1 MSDNSIDTNK
11 LNVIVN
17 VAKEVQ
23 ARKKAIITD
32 TRTGGGWIQ
41 EVDRLDRMLNILTVR
56 IIPELAKS
64 KLYKSYFD
72 DGYTI
77 SSTLL
82 GLELPDVIELV
93 EDYKTF
99 LNPQLEY
106 YKFPHFNIYGL
117 KNR

>member
-1 MSDNSIDTNK
+1 MSEHSIDTNK
-11 LNVIVN
+11 LNILVN

-23 ARKKAIITD
+23 ERRKTIVTD
-32 TRTGGGWIQ
+32 TRTGDGWLG
-41 EVDRLDRMLNILTVR
+41 EVTRLDAMLDELTFKV
-56 IIPELAKS
+56 IAELDKS
-64 KLYKSYFD
+64 SLYQSYLKE
-72 DGYTI
+72 GYTI

-82 GLELPDVIELV
+82 GLDLTDVVEIV

>member
-1 MSDNSIDTNK
+1 MSDKSIDINK

-23 ARKKAIITD
+23 ERKKAIVTD
-32 TRTGGGWIQ
+32 TRTGDGWLE
-41 EVDRLDRMLNILTVR
+41 EVTRLDAMLDELTFKVTA
-56 IIPELAKS
+56 ELDKS
-64 KLYKSYFD
+64 SLYQSYRKE
-72 DGYTI
+72 GYTI

-82 GLELPDVIELV
+82 GLELTDVIEIV

>member
-1 MSDNSIDTNK
+1 MTYNTVDVNK
-11 LNVIVN
+11 LGIIVN

-32 TRTGGGWIQ
+32 TRTGDGWIK
-41 EVDRLDRMLNILTVR
+41 EIDRLDRCLYLLTRKV
-56 IIPELAKS
+56 IAEISKS
-64 KLYKSYFD
+64 SLYQSYFNE
-72 DGYTI
+72 GYTI

-82 GLELPDVIELV
+82 GLELADVIEIV

-117 KNR
+117 KHR

>member
-1 MSDNSIDTNK
+1 MSEHSIDINK

-23 ARKKAIITD
+23 ARKKSIITD
-32 TRTGGGWIQ
+32 TRTGEGWIK
-41 EVDRLDRMLNILTVR
+41 EIDRLDRCLDTLTHKV
-56 IIPELAKS
+56 IAEISDLS
-64 KLYKSYFD
+64 LYQAYYKE
-72 DGYTI
+72 GYTI

-99 LNPQLEY
+99 LNTQLEY